1 MQYSI
6 LKKRQLAEIREI
18 PVFYAFDEYQFNNG
32 LRKWGAKIDEVS
44 MTEDI
49 DTFIWKK
56 DKQKREDFLAR
67 HTRERQQLIDA
78 DKTGMGFIQDMFL
91 TELLAYQYE
100 KHLDPMPALKYLE
113 ITPDE
118 ISNNAVLNTGFQ
130 SAIKNCCQKMV
141 KIIRAGYLGME
152 IRA

>member
-1 MQYSI
+1 M
-6 LKKRQLAEIREI
+6 KKRQLAEIREI

-32 LRKWGAKIDEVS
+32 LKQWGAKIDEVI

-56 DKQKREDFLAR
+56 DKQKREDLLAR

-100 KHLDPMPALKYLE
+100 KYLNLTPALKYLE
-113 ITPDE
+113 ITADE
-118 ISNNAVLNTGFQ
+118 ISNNVALNTGLQ
-130 SAIKNCCQKMV
+130 SAIKKCFQKQF
-141 KIIRAGYLGME
+141 
-152 IRA
+152 